1 MLTGKK
7 IWIDGKLIDYDKA
20 QIHVLT
26 HALHYGT
33 AVFEG
38 IRTYNTDNG
47 PAIFRLDDHIKRLYN
62 SAKAYFM
69 HFEYNREEIKRASID
84 MVEINNLEESYIR
97 IIAFYGYGKL
107 GVNPLPN
114 KVTIAI
120 AVLNWNEHIKKENR
134 EEGIDTI
141 VSSWIKTD
149 VRSMPTH
156 AKGVA
161 NYANSALARIEAL
174 KQGVDGAIMINS
186 NGFVVEASAENIFFV
201 KNDILYTPPISTG
214 ALEGI
219 TRDTVIEIAKQNEI
233 PLNIENISRD
243 ELYYFDEGFLTGTAS
258 EIVPISKIDHRI
270 IGNGKIGPLT
280 KKIRKNYGQ
289 IVMGKSDKNKSW

>member
-1 MLTGKK
+1 MSIGKK
-7 IWIDGKLIDYDKA
+7 IWIDGKFID
-20 QIHVLT
+20 
-26 HALHYGT
+26 
-33 AVFEG
+33 
-38 IRTYNTDNG
+38 
-47 PAIFRLDDHIKRLYN
+47 
-62 SAKAYFM
+62 
-69 HFEYNREEIKRASID
+69 
-84 MVEINNLEESYIR
+84 
-97 IIAFYGYGKL
+97 YGKL

-120 AVLNWNEHIKKENR
+120 AVLNWSEHIKKENS

-149 VRSMPTH
+149 VRPIPTH

-161 NYANSALARIEAL
+161 NYANSALASIEAQ
-174 KQGVDGAIMINS
+174 KNGVDEAIMINS

-201 KNDILYTPPISTG
+201 KNDKLYTPPISTG

-243 ELYYFDEGFLTGTAS
+243 ELYYFDEAFLTGTAS
-258 EIVPISKIDHRI
+258 EIVPISKIDHRN

-280 KKIRKNYGQ
+280 KKIRKHYEH
-289 IVMGKSDKNKSW
+289 IVRGDSDRNKSWLTYLK